1 MNILIGTGNK
11 HKFQE
16 ISIIMKDL
24 KNMNLVY
31 ADNIFGITD
40 IIEDGKTYQENA
52 LIKAEAYYNLLL
64 NKGYLNSNRNLNFD
78 KKNKINNNHSNINN
92 QVNINIDYIVSED
105 TGLEVKCLNNEP
117 GLYTARYSKINNMN
131 NFKDI
136 NNNNNNYENKN
147 NDEKEA
153 AVNLKNSNSNINID
167 NINKLLNNMKYK
179 KDCSHDR
186 EARFICWAC
195 VYSVKNKEYKFFH
208 GELNG
213 FITETLAGTT
223 GFGYDPVFYVPEFNK
238 TLAEVGEEIK
248 NKISHRARAFKKVID
263 FISSKS

>member
-1 MNILIGTGNK
+1 LNILIGTGNK

-24 KNMNLVY
+24 KDMNLVY

-40 IIEDGKTYQENA
+40 IIENGKTYQENA

-78 KKNKINNNHSNINN
+78 KKNKINNNHININN
-92 QVNINIDYIVSED
+92 QENINIDYIVSED

-117 GLYTARYSKINNMN
+117 GLYTARYSKINNIN

-136 NNNNNNYENKN
+136 NNNNYENKN

-153 AVNLKNSNSNINID
+153 EVNLKNSNTNIDID

-179 KDCSHDR
+179 KDCSYDR

-195 VYSVKNKEYKFFH
+195 VYSVRNNQEYQFFH

-248 NKISHRARAFKKVID
+248 NKISHRARAFEKVLD
-263 FISSKS
+263 FISKS

>member
-1 MNILIGTGNK
+1 
-11 HKFQE
+11 
-16 ISIIMKDL
+16 
-24 KNMNLVY
+24 

-78 KKNKINNNHSNINN
+78 KKNKINNNHSNIDN
-92 QVNINIDYIVSED
+92 QENINIDYIVSED

-117 GLYTARYSKINNMN
+117 GLYTARYSKINNIN

-136 NNNNNNYENKN
+136 NKNNNYYENKN

-153 AVNLKNSNSNINID
+153 KEAAVNLKNSNANNANIDID

-179 KDCSHDR
+179 KDCSHNR

-195 VYSVKNKEYKFFH
+195 VYSVRNKEYKFFH

-213 FITETLAGTT
+213 FITETLTRTA
-223 GFGYDPVFYVPEFNK
+223 GFGYDPVFYAPEFSK
-238 TLAEVGEEIK
+238 TLAELGEEIK
-248 NKISHRARAFKKVID
+248 NKISHRASAFKKVID
-263 FISSKS
+263 FISGKS

>member
-24 KNMNLVY
+24 KDMNLVY

-92 QVNINIDYIVSED
+92 QENINIIY
-105 TGLEVKCLNNEP
+105 
-117 GLYTARYSKINNMN
+117 
-131 NFKDI
+131 F
-136 NNNNNNYENKN
+136 
-147 NDEKEA
+147 
-153 AVNLKNSNSNINID
+153 
-167 NINKLLNNMKYK
+167 
-179 KDCSHDR
+179 
-186 EARFICWAC
+186 
-195 VYSVKNKEYKFFH
+195 
-208 GELNG
+208 
-213 FITETLAGTT
+213 
-223 GFGYDPVFYVPEFNK
+223 
-238 TLAEVGEEIK
+238 
-248 NKISHRARAFKKVID
+248 
-263 FISSKS
+263 